1 LQLVRCSNPFA
12 QASRGTPFDINRL
25 TNLLTLLKLCSRGS
39 NSASIKAAICT
50 PALLKTFSKLLPI
63 VFNLAHSGY
72 DLALSQVAGF
82 IANICHDSSVG
93 QGLVTSVKGPC
104 TPISVYII
112 KAALSNDACARN
124 TMLFDDIMHVGV
136 VAACCPE
143 GRAAIAKAS
152 ICEVAAVALGRWS
165 PKRQW
170 GLCLSILKLLL
181 SLSFHPDGQAAISK
195 CEVRCI
201 CRDELQERRAS

>member
-1 LQLVRCSNPFA
+1 MF
-12 QASRGTPFDINRL
+12 
-25 TNLLTLLKLCSRGS
+25 
-39 NSASIKAAICT
+39 
-50 PALLKTFSKLLPI
+50 PI

-82 IANICHDSSVG
+82 ITNMCYNSSVG

-104 TPISVYII
+104 TPISVYIV

-124 TMLFDDIMHVGV
+124 LILFDDIMHVGV
-136 VAACCPE
+136 VAASCSE
-143 GRAAIAKAS
+143 GRAAIAKAG
-152 ICEVAAVALGRWS
+152 ICEAAAVALGRWS

-181 SLSFHPDGQAAISK
+181 SLSFHNDGQAAISR
-195 CEVRCI
+195 CEVFI
-201 CRDELQERRAS
+201 MFGFEPQ

>member
-1 LQLVRCSNPFA
+1 MAL
-12 QASRGTPFDINRL
+12 
-25 TNLLTLLKLCSRGS
+25 
-39 NSASIKAAICT
+39 KAAICT
-50 PALLKTFSKLLPI
+50 PSLLKTFSKLLPI

-82 IANICHDSSVG
+82 ITNICFDSSVG
-93 QGLVTSVKGPC
+93 QGLVTAVKGPC
-104 TPISVYII
+104 TPVSVYIV

-124 TMLFDDIMHVGV
+124 HMLFDDIMHVGV
-136 VAACCPE
+136 VAASCHE

-152 ICEVAAVALGRWS
+152 ICEASAVALGRWS

-181 SLSFHPDGQAAISK
+181 SLSFHPEGQAAISR
-195 CEVRCI
+195 CEVRVPQFAVKLRWPRV
-201 CRDELQERRAS
+201 CRAHSYSGCCPCRS